1 MPLTGIMS
9 SIMVTIDQR
18 ILIPA
23 PQDGVWA
30 YLSEISNNP
39 SWQTNCRAI
48 SFLSSKR
55 QGVGTRWRETNDK
68 GHDTIYE
75 VLSWYNGLGY
85 EYTCI
90 DGCAYHDSR
99 VRIRLQEIAEGTIVQ
114 WTYSFEPKGVFSGLR
129 GGSRQLEN
137 VIASSLKNLYRQI
150 KIAHKSGQLTPRSLM
165 QESPDVSGRSAYQPR
180 HVPHFDEKKLT
191 PDVLMQPIAEPP
203 ILEDDGQEFTAFDFD
218 EPPITESD
226 TRPHP
231 AITETGESSAL
242 KAENAAAE
250 IPNLPEPEPDFLKDL
265 PSQPEADLSLDF
277 DLDIPVAGTS
287 ETFVDDA
294 IFAPPPELE
303 APAKPLP
310 SQVMT
315 EALDFPVSE
324 ILVEPEVAPI
334 SEPTDPV
341 SLQPELA
348 LEIEAPDSPEKQDHQ
363 PSETAL
369 PAILLNE
376 GESRSIW
383 EIFGVTKPS
392 EIEGESP
399 ASLAAAEAVVSDAVA
414 APITKPDVPFIT
426 RHGFRARER
435 RKIARI
441 RYPQ

>member
-1 MPLTGIMS
+1 M

-55 QGVGTRWRETNDK
+55 QGVGTRWRATDDK

-75 VLSWYNGLGY
+75 ILSWYNGLGY

-90 DGCAYHDSR
+90 DGCAYHESR

-114 WTYSFEPKGVFSGLR
+114 WTYSFEPKGVLSGLR
-129 GGSRQLEN
+129 GNSRQLEN
-137 VIASSLKNLYRQI
+137 SIAASLKSLYRQI

-165 QESPDVSGRSAYQPR
+165 QESPDVGGRSAYQPR
-180 HVPHFDEKKLT
+180 HIPQFDEKKLT
-191 PDVLMQPIAEPP
+191 PDMPMQPIAEPP

-218 EPPITESD
+218 EPPIVESD

-231 AITETGESSAL
+231 IITETGESSAL

-250 IPNLPEPEPDFLKDL
+250 IPNLPEPEPDFLKDV
-265 PSQPEADLSLDF
+265 PSQPEAALSLDF
-277 DLDIPVAGTS
+277 DLDMPVAGTS

-303 APAKPLP
+303 ASAKPLP

-324 ILVEPEVAPI
+324 AAVEAVVEAEVALI
-334 SEPTDPV
+334 SEPDDPV
-341 SLQPELA
+341 ISLQPELA
-348 LEIEAPDSPEKQDHQ
+348 PKIEALDSPETPNQH
-363 PSETAL
+363 PSESAL
-369 PAILLNE
+369 PAIPLKE

-392 EIEGESP
+392 EIEGEGP
-399 ASLAAAEAVVSDAVA
+399 ASLAAVEAVVSNAVA
-414 APITKPDVPFIT
+414 APITKPDSPFVF